1 MVFAHNHV
9 LLFLST
15 IWDQSPFQGNLGIS
29 HGTTA
34 LWLRNRDPGIAKGPP
49 TFQQVALRVAILV
62 RFPSYRNHIGSG
74 AIWLWLP
81 ELYYD
86 NYPRDFDNNEPITT
100 PILQLCRFLHH
111 LHPLL
116 RCYILDYDF
125 DILDDECHHGP
136 GQGHVHPDLLEP
148 PRRLP

>member
-1 MVFAHNHV
+1 M
-9 LLFLST
+9 LSFSLNV
-15 IWDQSPFQGNLGIS
+15 WDQFPFSSGILGTS
-29 HGTTA
+29 HGTLA
-34 LWLRNRDPGIAKGPP
+34 LWLRDCDPGIAKGPP
-49 TFQQVALRVAILV
+49 TFHFVALRVAILV

-116 RCYILDYDF
+116 RCYIRDILDYDL
-125 DILDDECHHGP
+125 DILDDECHH
-136 GQGHVHPDLLEP
+136 
-148 PRRLP
+148 

>member
-1 MVFAHNHV
+1 M

-34 LWLRNRDPGIAKGPP
+34 LWLRDCGPGTAKGPP
-49 TFQQVALRVAILV
+49 AGFQVALRVAITD
-62 RFPSYRNHIGSG
+62 RFESYRINIGSG
-74 AIWLWLP
+74 AIWFRLP
-81 ELYYD
+81 ELYG
-86 NYPRDFDNNEPITT
+86 NHYPRDFDNNEPITT
-100 PILQLCRFLHH
+100 PILQLCRFPHH

-116 RCYILDYDF
+116 HCYILDYDF

-148 PRRLP
+148 P